1 MTAPTNVQT
10 LPEAVQKYFDLMYDA
25 DVSNFDRVFR
35 PTAQLH
41 GLRDGK
47 MRMLTTQDY
56 RDILAGSP
64 SPKSQG
70 ANREE
75 EILLLDFTSSDQAL
89 AKVRVRIN
97 TTVYVDYLN
106 YHRVEGE
113 WLVSSKSFHV
123 ENNSVQ
129 GKGQ

>member
-1 MTAPTNVQT
+1 MTTPTELQT
-10 LPEAVQKYFDLMYDA
+10 LPQAVQKYFDLMYDA
-25 DVSNFDRVFR
+25 DVSCFDRVFR

-47 MRMLTTQDY
+47 MRMLTTQAY

-64 SPKSQG
+64 SPKAQG

-75 EILLLDFTSSDQAL
+75 EVLLLDFTSPDQAL

-97 TTVYVDYLN
+97 TIVYVDYLN

-113 WLVSSKSFHV
+113 WLISSKSFHV
-123 ENNSVQ
+123 ESNSAQ
-129 GKGQ
+129 AKGQ